1 MLVLVFAQTGF
12 GKEERQTLTDEEQ
25 AARREEKHLALSAQ
39 RDKVHPALVPL
50 LLELMVQRL

>member
-1 MLVLVFAQTGF
+1 MFVLVLVFAQTGF

-39 RDKVHPALVPL
+39 RDKV
-50 LLELMVQRL
+50 